1 MYKLLMVLCISLSPV
16 LQAYAQA
23 PESVEPALEI
33 YGNACEKVISGE
45 SKSSTRV
52 RATDKAVFL
61 GVKRLDSLSRAKQ
74 ILNEHDQNVMIYR
87 LVDEYVEDLT
97 VKTVEEN
104 DAKVCVEVK
113 GWLSPGAISEVEKEF
128 IADNSPVNEAT
139 PEAVVEVAREVK
151 EDISLSPQNP
161 ESLALLHIKTL
172 EYYNGGKSG
181 KYTQILK
188 EQFAD
193 NPYFYLT
200 DDAEIACVAERY
212 GAKVPFMRSEET
224 SNDFAGTDDVLLEVL
239 EQYQQRGQEFDNL
252 CCLYST
258 APFVTPQRLTEAFD
272 KLDATIDFVFTCV
285 AYSYPIQ
292 RGLHIVDGKI
302 GMLWPEYANSRSQDL
317 ETSYHDAGQFYLAR
331 VASFLEEKTLW
342 GKNTAGLILSEL
354 EVQDLDTITDWELA
368 EMKYRLL
375 HS

>member
-1 MYKLLMVLCISLSPV
+1 MVVKLMYKLLMVLCISLSPV

-113 GWLSPGAISEVEKEF
+113 GWLSSGAISEVEKEF

-200 DDAEIACVAERY
+200 DDAEIADYIITPKVLK
-212 GAKVPFMRSEET
+212 AKV
-224 SNDFAGTDDVLLEVL
+224 
-239 EQYQQRGQEFDNL
+239 
-252 CCLYST
+252 
-258 APFVTPQRLTEAFD
+258 D
-272 KLDATIDFVFTCV
+272 KLDAGHKRLQMVVVLEISGLKEETVNEYQNRFVLFG
-285 AYSYPIQ
+285 AEESEQ
-292 RGLHIVDGKI
+292 
-302 GMLWPEYANSRSQDL
+302 
-317 ETSYHDAGQFYLAR
+317 ET
-331 VASFLEEKTLW
+331 AS
-342 GKNTAGLILSEL
+342 
-354 EVQDLDTITDWELA
+354 
-368 EMKYRLL
+368 RLL
-375 HS
+375 EKLLNNAGEGALRKIEHQEQVRQETAELGRPLSK